1 MSIEIDAREFVRA
14 INDLQAGL
22 RNGAHQAL
30 VAAVT
35 AAHDSART
43 TDLFKDGPDARLR
56 KSIIKGVPDAFSGF
70 IKAGG
75 SEAKYARFVENGTP
89 PHDIAPKK
97 AKALR
102 FTVSGQTF
110 FRKVVH
116 HPGTA
121 ERPFMAR
128 AAAVG
133 EQALDY
139 GTELFLEKPIAHFNS
154 GG

>member
-1 MSIEIDAREFVRA
+1 MSVSIDLRDFERA
-14 INDLQAGL
+14 FADLQAGL
-22 RNGAHQAL
+22 QNGAHQAL
-30 VAAVT
+30 VSAVT

-43 TDLFKDGPDARLR
+43 TDLFKDGPDAKLR
-56 KSIIKGVPDAFSGF
+56 KAITKGTRDALSGF
-70 IKAGG
+70 IRAGTR
-75 SEAKYARFVENGTP
+75 YAQFVESGTK
-89 PHDIAPKK
+89 PHEIRPKS
-97 AKALR
+97 AGALR
-102 FTVSGQTF
+102 FVVNGAVM

-139 GTELFLEKPIAHFNS
+139 GLELFSEPVIQHFN